1 MSIKDPD
8 SSEISYK
15 EAGVDI
21 DAGAELVDRIKPF
34 IKATQT
40 NNPGQLNGLGG
51 FAALTEIPKGFQN
64 PVLVSGTDGVG
75 TKLELADRYNRHET
89 IGQDLVAMCANDV
102 LVCGGKPLFFLDYF
116 ATGKLNV
123 ELATKVIKGIA
134 DGCQLA
140 GCSLAGGETAEM
152 PGFYHGEQYDLA
164 GFCVGVVEKEK
175 IIDGTKISLGNKIIG
190 LPSNGPHSNGFSL
203 IRKLLETKNI
213 EQDQL
218 IDQMMSPTRIY
229 VKSVLSLIEHIDVKG
244 MVHITGGGFY
254 ENVGRV
260 LPHNKLKALID
271 TTTWRRPNFFSWLQE
286 AGNVTE
292 REMLTTFNCGI
303 GYLIVVE
310 SADTDRTLEALE
322 RSNERPIVIG
332 EIVPT
337 GSSTKSSEILV

>member
-1 MSIKDPD
+1 MSIKNPD
-8 SSEISYK
+8 SSGISYK

-34 IKATQT
+34 IKATHT
-40 NNPGQLNGLGG
+40 SNPFQLNGLGG

-164 GFCVGVVEKEK
+164 GFCVGVVEKDK
-175 IIDGTKISLGNKIIG
+175 IIDGTKITLGNKIIG
-190 LPSNGPHSNGFSL
+190 LPSSGPHSNGFSL
-203 IRKLLETKNI
+203 IRKLLETKNL
-213 EQDQL
+213 EKDQL

-271 TTTWRRPNFFSWLQE
+271 TNTWRRPNFFSWLQE
-286 AGNVTE
+286 AGQITE

-303 GYLIVVE
+303 GYLIMVE

-322 RSNERPIVIG
+322 RANERPIVIG

>member
-1 MSIKDPD
+1 MSIKNPD
-8 SSEISYK
+8 SSGISYK

-34 IKATQT
+34 IKATQ
-40 NNPGQLNGLGG
+40 NSNPSQLGGLGG

-164 GFCVGVVEKEK
+164 GFCVGVVEKNK
-175 IIDGTKISLGNKIIG
+175 IIDG
-190 LPSNGPHSNGFSL
+190 
-203 IRKLLETKNI
+203 
-213 EQDQL
+213 
-218 IDQMMSPTRIY
+218 
-229 VKSVLSLIEHIDVKG
+229 
-244 MVHITGGGFY
+244 
-254 ENVGRV
+254 
-260 LPHNKLKALID
+260 
-271 TTTWRRPNFFSWLQE
+271 
-286 AGNVTE
+286 
-292 REMLTTFNCGI
+292 
-303 GYLIVVE
+303 
-310 SADTDRTLEALE
+310 
-322 RSNERPIVIG
+322 
-332 EIVPT
+332 
-337 GSSTKSSEILV
+337 